1 MKFNVHGGHNFKVQG
16 ASGCFSE
23 TKEDRNVKNLVIA
36 KLQALGHTVYDCTDE
51 DGATQSKNLVNI
63 VNKCNAHSVDLDISI
78 HFNASNGA
86 GHGTEVLVYS
96 DRSKAKSYAQNICN
110 SIAALG
116 FTNRG
121 VKVRSDLY
129 VLRKTNAPSLLIE
142 CCFCDNQ
149 GDANLYN
156 AEKMADAIVK
166 GILGKTTEVKQNTS
180 TVTQQ
185 PSIITTP
192 SAKIKSYLSQGD
204 KGDAV
209 RTMQTMLIACG
220 YSCGKYGADGDF
232 GTGSKN
238 ALKSFQKD
246 YGLTVDGLY
255 GNSSKAKLES
265 VYNTRNTANKPT
277 GNDLI
282 RAGQQHT
289 INYTGHQISVDGF
302 YGNETQKNIVR
313 CFQVAMNHDYHKS
326 LAVDGIAGSG
336 TLSALGNH
344 YVKQGESQELV
355 RAVQVALYCHGYNPQ
370 GTDAIFGANTKAA
383 VVAFQKAYGLS
394 ADGVAGRNTILKLMG
409 K

>member
-36 KLQALGHTVYDCTDE
+36 KLQALGHTTYDCTDE

-78 HFNASNGA
+78 HFNASNGS
-86 GHGTEVLVYS
+86 GHGVEVLVYS
-96 DRSKAKSYAQNICN
+96 DRSKAKPYAQNICD
-110 SIAALG
+110 SIASLG
-116 FTNRG
+116 FANRG
-121 VKVRSDLY
+121 VKIRTNLY
-129 VLRKTNAPSLLIE
+129 VLRKTKSPSLLVE

-149 GDANLYN
+149 GDSELYN
-156 AEKMADAIVK
+156 AETMADAIVK
-166 GILGKTTEVKQNTS
+166 GILGQTVEIKQNATAVNP
-180 TVTQQ
+180 TPTPQPTQ
-185 PSIITTP
+185 PTT
-192 SAKIKSYLSQGD
+192 KK
-204 KGDAV
+204 
-209 RTMQTMLIACG
+209 
-220 YSCGKYGADGDF
+220 
-232 GTGSKN
+232 
-238 ALKSFQKD
+238 
-246 YGLTVDGLY
+246 
-255 GNSSKAKLES
+255 
-265 VYNTRNTANKPT
+265 

-289 INYTGHQISVDGF
+289 INYTGHQISVDGIF
-302 YGNETQKNIVR
+302 GNETQKNIVR
-313 CFQVAMNHDYHKS
+313 CFQVAMNHDYRKS

-370 GTDAIFGANTKAA
+370 GTDAKFGANTKAA
-383 VVAFQKAYGLS
+383 VVAFQKAHGLS

>member
-86 GHGTEVLVYS
+86 GHGVEVLVYS
-96 DRSKAKSYAQNICN
+96 DNSKAKPYAQNICN
-110 SIAALG
+110 SVAALG

-121 VKVRSDLY
+121 VKIRTNLY
-129 VLRKTNAPSLLIE
+129 VLKKTNAPSLLVE

-149 GDANLYN
+149 GDASLYN

-166 GILGKTTEVKQNTS
+166 GIVGKTVEVNVSGSQSSQSKPSQSAT
-180 TVTQQ
+180 TV
-185 PSIITTP
+185 
-192 SAKIKSYLSQGD
+192 KK
-204 KGDAV
+204 
-209 RTMQTMLIACG
+209 
-220 YSCGKYGADGDF
+220 
-232 GTGSKN
+232 
-238 ALKSFQKD
+238 
-246 YGLTVDGLY
+246 
-255 GNSSKAKLES
+255 
-265 VYNTRNTANKPT
+265 

-282 RAGQQHT
+282 RQGQQHT
-289 INYTGHQISVDGF
+289 INMSGHPISVDGF
-302 YGNETQKNIVR
+302 YGQETQKNINR
-313 CFQVAMNHDYHKS
+313 CFQIAMNHDYHKS
-326 LAVDGIAGSG
+326 LATDGICGSK
-336 TLSALGNH
+336 TKSVLGNH
-344 YVKQGESQELV
+344 YVKSGEHQELV
-355 RAVQVALYCHGYNPQ
+355 RAVQVALYCHGFNPQ
-370 GTDAIFGANTKAA
+370 GTDAVFGANTKVA
-383 VVAFQKAYGLS
+383 VIAFQRAHGLS

>member
-36 KLQALGHTVYDCTDE
+36 KLQILGHTVYDCTDE

-86 GHGTEVLVYS
+86 GHGVEVLVYS
-96 DRSKAKSYAQNICN
+96 DGSRAKPYAQNICN
-110 SIAALG
+110 SIASLG

-121 VKVRSDLY
+121 VKIRTNLY
-129 VLRKTNAPSLLIE
+129 VLRKTKSPSLLVE

-149 GDANLYN
+149 GDAKLYN
-156 AEKMADAIVK
+156 AETMADAIVK
-166 GILGKTTEVKQNTS
+166 GILGQTVEVKQNTATTNPTPAPQPTQS
-180 TVTQQ
+180 TQ
-185 PSIITTP
+185 TTV
-192 SAKIKSYLSQGD
+192 KK
-204 KGDAV
+204 
-209 RTMQTMLIACG
+209 
-220 YSCGKYGADGDF
+220 
-232 GTGSKN
+232 
-238 ALKSFQKD
+238 
-246 YGLTVDGLY
+246 
-255 GNSSKAKLES
+255 
-265 VYNTRNTANKPT
+265 

-289 INYTGHQISVDGF
+289 INYTGHQISVDGY
-302 YGNETQKNIVR
+302 YGNETKKNIVR

-326 LAVDGIAGSG
+326 LSVDGIAGSG
-336 TLSALGNH
+336 TLSALGKH

-370 GTDAIFGANTKAA
+370 GTDAVFGANTKAA
-383 VVAFQKAYGLS
+383 VVAFQKAHGLS